1 VRPSSSR
8 SELFGAVEARG
19 GAAEA
24 TGDRAWLQALL
35 DFEAGLARVH
45 ARARLITETESDAI
59 AAACDADRFDI
70 AEIGAAAAEIGNP
83 AGPIVKALRELGP
96 AHKGATSQ
104 DAMDTAA
111 MLVAKR
117 ALVPLLEDL
126 HGAAGAAALLAHQ
139 HRDTVMAG
147 RTLLQQAV
155 PTTFGLKAAGWLMGV
170 LDARAA
176 LGALVDRLPAQLGGA
191 AGTLA
196 SYGDQGPALLPLF
209 AEELNLRA
217 PDVPWHTIRTP
228 IAEVAGGL
236 ALSAG
241 IAGKIAG
248 DVILL
253 AQTEVGEVREGDNG
267 ESSTMPQK
275 RNPARAIVAVACERH
290 ARANCAVLFESL
302 AAEHERAAGSW
313 HAEWHALT
321 TALAATGGAVAAAA
335 DSIDELYVDT
345 ERMRRNVDDDI
356 LAEARALGHEVSAPE
371 DYLGAVSVFIDRA
384 LARYNE

>member
-1 VRPSSSR
+1 MNPFQAIFVPDSLVDALSDQAWLSAML
-8 SELFGAVEARG
+8 EVERALANAQSLAG
-19 GAAEA
+19 LIDAAEA
-24 TGDRAWLQALL
+24 AEVA
-35 DFEAGLARVH
+35 EACDPSRFDAAELAENARPSGNPVIPLVH
-45 ARARLITETESDAI
+45 ALRDAGAT
-59 AAACDADRFDI
+59 AAHR
-70 AEIGAAAAEIGNP
+70 
-83 AGPIVKALRELGP
+83 
-96 AHKGATSQ
+96 GATSQ
-104 DAMDTAA
+104 DILDSAS
-111 MLVAKR
+111 MLVAKD
-117 ALVPLLEDL
+117 ALWIIDVELMR
-126 HGAAGAAALLAHQ
+126 LADTCAELAEA
-139 HRDTVMAG
+139 HRTTVMAA